1 MNSIK
6 IEDLYGRLENI
17 LSPNFT
23 GMMVECCAI
32 CLKSQN
38 HSSPVILSSFEHKK
52 NLIREALSLEWA
64 TEISSEMTST
74 YKDENRATDHAAMC
88 IALLLASKI
97 TGFDG
102 IESSEKGDGV
112 DFWFTK
118 GENLDFVARLEI
130 SGIRKE
136 NGTNTINNRLK
147 IKISQTK
154 QSDNSNVP
162 AFVSIIEFSK
172 PEAIYILK

>member
-6 IEDLYGRLENI
+6 IENLYGHLDNI
-17 LSPNFT
+17 LSPHFT
-23 GMMVECCAI
+23 GVMVECCAI

-38 HSSPVILSSFEHKK
+38 HSSPVIFSAFEHKK
-52 NLIREALSLEWA
+52 NLIREAFSLEW
-64 TEISSEMTST
+64 TTKISSEMRAS
-74 YKDENRATDHAAMC
+74 YRDDNRTTDNGAMC

-102 IESSEKGDGV
+102 VEASQKGDGV

-136 NGTNTINNRLK
+136 NGTNTIKNRLK
-147 IKISQTK
+147 IKVPQTE